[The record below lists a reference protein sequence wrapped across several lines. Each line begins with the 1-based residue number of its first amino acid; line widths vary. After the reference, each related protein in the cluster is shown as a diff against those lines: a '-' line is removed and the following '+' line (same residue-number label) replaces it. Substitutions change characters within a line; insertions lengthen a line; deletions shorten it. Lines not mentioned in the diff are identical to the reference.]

1 MVFTLHSIIPIQATY
16 DPLMRIIAGEFR
28 RRVLLGPKD
37 ASTTRPIPDRVKES
51 IFNML
56 RGHFDEGEAIFVDAF
71 AGTGAFG
78 LEAIS
83 RGAARCHFIEQ
94 NRDVVKVLKANIE
107 MLDCE
112 DRCDVFQGDALG
124 AGALASSPRPITVV
138 FLDPPYPLVQEPIG
152 YRRVMSQLQ
161 QYVDLLTDDGFA
173 ILRTPWP
180 HQHEVVPQVLDQSG
194 SPIPQRETSAK
205 DKRGMV
211 KKGRSWRRRP
221 QSMDMRR
228 AEEQLTG
235 VVRPRDSADPAKG
248 QEDADDIDG
257 VEGQDTASDAHTLS
271 TPAPKVEYITP
282 SLLLPNAVGP
292 ETHIYGTMAVHM
304 YMKKQSA

>member
-1 MVFTLHSIIPIQATY
+1 MVFLHDSIIPTQATY
-16 DPLMRIIAGEFR
+16 DPPMRIIAGEFR

-51 IFNML
+51 IFNIL
-56 RGHFDEGEAIFVDAF
+56 RGHFDDGQAVFVDAF

-94 NRDVVKVLKANIE
+94 NRDVVKVLRTNIE
-107 MLDCE
+107 TLDCE

-124 AGALASSPRPITVV
+124 AGALASSPRPITVA
-138 FLDPPYPLVQEPIG
+138 FLDPPYLLVQEPIG
-152 YRRVMSQLQ
+152 YRRVMAQLQ

-180 HQHEVVPQVLDQSG
+180 LQHEVVPQVLDQSG
-194 SPIPQRETSAK
+194 SPIPQREVSAK

-235 VVRPRDSADPAKG
+235 VVGPRASSDLAKG
-248 QEDADDIDG
+248 QEDPDVDAAEG
-257 VEGQDTASDAHTLS
+257 VDSGNEDAHTMAA
-271 TPAPKVEYITP
+271 PAPKVEYIMP
-282 SLLLPNAVGP
+282 SLLLPNATGP
-292 ETHIYGTMAVHM
+292 ETHTYGTMAVHM
-304 YMKKQSA
+304 YMKKRAQ